1 MRARAS
7 RRSGVRSGTMVLA
20 VVAAIG
26 LGTGTAS
33 AVTADPGDTVVSY
46 DFEPVVAADGTS
58 QTILTNGGSA
68 DVVTSVV
75 SAYGGTVQAVESR
88 PTQGT
93 AVRFP
98 TFDASSTGPRAVV
111 KIVNRTSTDVLAP
124 GSRDF
129 SWSADFNIDA
139 ETSSHTRGS
148 TDNGDNLFQR
158 GLFSDTQYKLDVD
171 DHQPSCRL
179 RGSSGATGAV
189 RVIAPLTVVP
199 SQWYHATCTRTG
211 NQLSIEVDAFDDTG
225 AVTQQWTRT
234 ATSKRGFGTFTWAK
248 TGTPL
253 SIGGKLTATG
263 KPAGGSGD
271 QFNGVVDNAVLT
283 IQ

>member
-1 MRARAS
+1 
-7 RRSGVRSGTMVLA
+7 MVLA

-33 AVTADPGDTVVSY
+33 AATGDPGDTVVSY
-46 DFEPVVAADGTS
+46 DFEPAVAADGVS
-58 QTILTNGGSA
+58 QTVFANGGSA

-75 SAYGGTVQAVESR
+75 SAYGGSVQAVPSR
-88 PTQGT
+88 ANQGG

-98 TFDASSTGPRAVV
+98 TFSASSTAPRAVV

-124 GSRDF
+124 GNRDF

-139 ETSSHTRGS
+139 ETASHARGS

-158 GLFSDTQYKLDVD
+158 GLFNDTQYKLDLD
-171 DHQPSCRL
+171 NHQPSCRL
-179 RGSSGATGAV
+179 RGSTGATGAV
-189 RVIAPLTVVP
+189 RVTAPLTVVP

-211 NQLSIEVDAFDDTG
+211 NQISIEVDAFDENG
-225 AVTQQWTRT
+225 VVTQQWTRS
-234 ATSKRGFGTFTWAK
+234 ATSKRGFGTLTWPK

-271 QFNGVVDNAVLT
+271 QFNGVVDNAVL
-283 IQ
+283 QFQ